1 MEPPRLGESIRIVS
15 DHRDENGQRLSGQF
29 TAAELV
35 PGTLPG
41 WLSHAA
47 GVVDEIA
54 KTTGTIV
61 GGVDLYIESTVPV
74 GAGLSSSHALEV
86 AVLIALDEVFDLGLD
101 DREKVLLTQR
111 AENDFVGA
119 PTGIVDQAASIMT
132 EAGYALFLD
141 CRDLSARQ
149 IPFDLDAEGLRLL
162 VIDSKVSHSHS
173 ESGYG
178 ARRKTCEESAAIFG
192 VDSLRE
198 LADDVDLSELTDEQR
213 KRVRHVIAENAR
225 VRATVE
231 LLEEAHA
238 QASLKGL
245 MLASPANPTGTMI
258 GAEALGE
265 LVDWCREHGVQVISD
280 EIYHGISY
288 IGTRGEC
295 ALAHDDDAIVIS
307 SFSKYWGMTGWRL
320 GWAILPEPLVAPAQN
335 VTGNLSLCA
344 PVPAQYAAVAG
355 FTEESY
361 AECEAAVASSA
372 GAREHVLSASRDLGF
387 GEMAP
392 PDGAFYMYTKIDEI
406 LDRAGLETSGQWC
419 EQVLDATGVALA
431 PGDDFDSVDGS
442 RAVRLS
448 LAVGADRTAEAIDRI
463 LDWLE

>member
-1 MEPPRLGESIRIVS
+1 AMCLGE
-15 DHRDENGQRLSGQF
+15 
-29 TAAELV
+29 
-35 PGTLPG
+35 P
-41 WLSHAA
+41 
-47 GVVDEIA
+47 
-54 KTTGTIV
+54 
-61 GGVDLYIESTVPV
+61 
-74 GAGLSSSHALEV
+74 
-86 AVLIALDEVFDLGLD
+86 
-101 DREKVLLTQR
+101 TQ
-111 AENDFVGA
+111 GA
-119 PTGIVDQAASIMT
+119 PTPVLRRAAEVT
-132 EAGYALFLD
+132 RDGTGLGY
-141 CRDLSARQ
+141 S
-149 IPFDLDAEGLRLL
+149 P
-162 VIDSKVSHSHS
+162 
-173 ESGYG
+173 
-178 ARRKTCEESAAIFG
+178 IFG
-192 VDSLRE
+192 IPELRE
-198 LADDVDLSELTDEQR
+198 AIDGHYRNCCGMTVPRER
-213 KRVRHVIAENAR
+213 IA
-225 VRATVE
+225 VTTG
-231 LLEEAHA
+231 
-238 QASLKGL
+238 AS
-245 MLASPANPTGTMI
+245 
-258 GAEALGE
+258 GAFQTKCGNCCALGE

-361 AECEAAVASSA
+361 AECEAAVASFA

>member
-1 MEPPRLGESIRIVS
+1 MTAHTPVASARSGLVRPFAAMGIVAEVGRMQRAGRDTIAMCLGEPTQGAPGPVLAR
-15 DHRDENGQRLSGQF
+15 
-29 TAAELV
+29 AAEVMSDGTGLGYSPIFGIPELREAIAGHYRNWYGLTV
-35 PGTLPG
+35 PP
-41 WLSHAA
+41 
-47 GVVDEIA
+47 ERIA
-54 KTTGTIV
+54 VTTGSSGAFQTTFLTCFDV
-61 GGVDLYIESTVPV
+61 GDRV
-74 GAGLSSSHALEV
+74 AL
-86 AVLIALDEVFDLGLD
+86 
-101 DREKVLLTQR
+101 
-111 AENDFVGA
+111 
-119 PTGIVDQAASIMT
+119 
-132 EAGYALFLD
+132 
-141 CRDLSARQ
+141 AR
-149 IPFDLDAEGLRLL
+149 P
-162 VIDSKVSHSHS
+162 
-173 ESGYG
+173 GYG
-178 ARRKTCEESAAIFG
+178 AYKNILAALGCE
-192 VDSLRE
+192 VVE
-198 LADDVDLSELTDEQR
+198 LDCGPDEGFQP
-213 KRVRHVIAENAR
+213 
-225 VRATVE
+225 TVE

-361 AECEAAVASSA
+361 AECEAAVASFA

>member
-1 MEPPRLGESIRIVS
+1 MTAHTPVASARSGLVRPFAAMGIVAEVGRMQRAGRDTIAMCLGE
-15 DHRDENGQRLSGQF
+15 
-29 TAAELV
+29 
-35 PGTLPG
+35 P
-41 WLSHAA
+41 
-47 GVVDEIA
+47 
-54 KTTGTIV
+54 
-61 GGVDLYIESTVPV
+61 
-74 GAGLSSSHALEV
+74 
-86 AVLIALDEVFDLGLD
+86 
-101 DREKVLLTQR
+101 TQ
-111 AENDFVGA
+111 GA
-119 PTGIVDQAASIMT
+119 PTPVLRRAAEVTRDGTGLGYSPIFGIPELR
-132 EAGYALFLD
+132 EAIAGHYRNWYGLTVPPERIAVTTGSSGAFQTTFLTCFDVGDRVAL
-141 CRDLSARQ
+141 AR
-149 IPFDLDAEGLRLL
+149 P
-162 VIDSKVSHSHS
+162 
-173 ESGYG
+173 GYG
-178 ARRKTCEESAAIFG
+178 AYKNILAALGCE
-192 VDSLRE
+192 VVE
-198 LADDVDLSELTDEQR
+198 LDCGPDEGFQP
-213 KRVRHVIAENAR
+213 
-225 VRATVE
+225 TVE

-238 QASLKGL
+238 QAPLKGL

-361 AECEAAVASSA
+361 AECEAAVASFA

>member
-1 MEPPRLGESIRIVS
+1 MTAHTPVASARSGLVRPFAAMGIVAEVGRMQRAGRNTIAMCLGE
-15 DHRDENGQRLSGQF
+15 
-29 TAAELV
+29 
-35 PGTLPG
+35 P
-41 WLSHAA
+41 
-47 GVVDEIA
+47 
-54 KTTGTIV
+54 
-61 GGVDLYIESTVPV
+61 
-74 GAGLSSSHALEV
+74 
-86 AVLIALDEVFDLGLD
+86 
-101 DREKVLLTQR
+101 TQ
-111 AENDFVGA
+111 GA
-119 PTGIVDQAASIMT
+119 PTPVLRRVAEVTRDGTGLGYSPIFGIPELR
-132 EAGYALFLD
+132 EAIAGHYRNWYGLTVPPERIAVTTGSSGAFQTTFLTCFDVGDRVAL
-141 CRDLSARQ
+141 AR
-149 IPFDLDAEGLRLL
+149 P
-162 VIDSKVSHSHS
+162 
-173 ESGYG
+173 GYG
-178 ARRKTCEESAAIFG
+178 AYKNILAALGCE
-192 VDSLRE
+192 VVE
-198 LADDVDLSELTDEQR
+198 LDCGPDEGFQP
-213 KRVRHVIAENAR
+213 
-225 VRATVE
+225 TVE

-361 AECEAAVASSA
+361 AECEAAVASFA